1 MFIHVLV
8 PRVYSTSRIKM
19 YNFTENACFSWHVLY
34 QLYCIHVY
42 IKEGP
47 LSLPLPCLRGSS
59 IEVLAPRDVPRSSIR
74 VELSGAV
81 GTLFVVRIFWGGWGS
96 DISNVAPSFLSLST
110 FLRITE
116 GLDETLPLFSPIR
129 ILFLE
134 FNDGTKFSILLF
146 CLFSSLYDSKGM
158 AILMGMKTWC
168 RLY

>member
-19 YNFTENACFSWHVLY
+19 YNFTENACFSWHCISY
-34 QLYCIHVY
+34 IHVY

-47 LSLPLPCLRGSS
+47 LSPPLPCLRGSS
-59 IEVLAPRDVPRSSIR
+59 IEVLAPWDVPRSSIR

-96 DISNVAPSFLSLST
+96 DISNVAPSFLSFST

-116 GLDETLPLFSPIR
+116 GLDKTLPLFSPIR
-129 ILFLE
+129 IFFLE
-134 FNDGTKFSILLF
+134 FNESTKFSILLF
-146 CLFSSLYDSKGM
+146 CLFSSLYNSTGM
-158 AILMGMKTWC
+158 TVLTGMKTWC
-168 RLY
+168 RLF